1 MATIMDSSQPISGHK
16 DCPDCGTPIW
26 GDETSCWL
34 CGWKRGQPVSAQP
47 KQAGPSKENP
57 YASPVSPNLRD
68 LKWTFSLSTLFLW
81 TALAAVVMGVVRIAP
96 GLGIAL
102 GVLAIPAA
110 LHTTAIAAKRE
121 RRTGHALTVPEK
133 IAAFGV
139 SFAFATWIAC
149 GSFIAAFA
157 AFFVTCTA
165 GLTIGNGFGR
175 SGDYVLLVSAFVA
188 CAVFLSFLAYFLI
201 RSVRRSK
208 G

>member
-1 MATIMDSSQPISGHK
+1 MEPSQPISRPK
-16 DCPDCGTPIW
+16 DCPDCGAPFPNDATN
-26 GDETSCWL
+26 CWL
-34 CGWKRGQPVSAQP
+34 CGWKLGEPVGVRP
-47 KQAGPSKENP
+47 KHAGSTNANP
-57 YASPVSPNLRD
+57 YASPALNPAD

-81 TALAAVVMGVVRIAP
+81 TALVAVVMGVVRIAP

-133 IAAFGV
+133 IAAFGI
-139 SFAFATWIAC
+139 SFAFATWIAF

-165 GLTIGNGFGR
+165 GLTIGDGFGR
-175 SGDYVLLVSAFVA
+175 SGDYVLTISAFVA
-188 CAVFLSFLAYFLI
+188 GAVFLSFLAFFLI
-201 RSVRRSK
+201 RNVRRTK